1 MIKEKQRKRVL
12 ILCLILS
19 VFFMNLP
26 VIYTKYYHEFTNAPK
41 AFNGTINLSAE
52 NLSHEIYLDGQWEF
66 YWNRLIET
74 DSEQLPKPDMIIDVP
89 DSWSNY
95 VIDGKSLSASGFGSY
110 KLTLTGLE
118 YDHPVALYIPDFG
131 GAYRVFIDGQL
142 AAQSGTVSKDN
153 HMIFTV
159 PKAALYPVMLSS
171 ESTHTAVIEV
181 ATTRF
186 SGLYMVP
193 VLRDYNQVVN
203 ENSIRNA
210 VRFILFGIALFSLL
224 SLIAMY
230 TLSVRRKLH
239 SFWLPVMI
247 FFILMRIMLTTEFYS
262 IWQPLLFFNLCYEST
277 NELMYFST
285 FMLKYLLIF
294 LVQEQCGIQFTKK
307 EKIGFLVYYIL
318 LYLTYLFTPQSIYN
332 HYLSVV
338 VPMLTYV
345 LDFFLFVK
353 IYRDRDTMKKY
364 GMAIFWSAI
373 LVITGLTIESYYI
386 NGKIYMNMSLV
397 VLLLFTVFA
406 LIMAWVYAM
415 RVGDLYD
422 DFSKSSS
429 RLELANSQITI
440 QKEYF
445 DALSSQMNEIREIKH
460 DIRHFIGT
468 MSRLAEEDL
477 YEELKGFLRE
487 YSEKTEMEQ
496 LPVFCENIVANSI
509 IGYYYLRAKEY
520 GITFESKCNIPRQS
534 VMSDSDLCIVLGNA
548 LENAVYACKQMERHN
563 RIYISIEAGIL
574 KKQNLVKIRNTYNG
588 SCEVRDNHLISTK
601 NGKSHGFGLRNI
613 ERVIASYGGIVKIE
627 YDEKEF
633 TLMASVPEK

>member
-1 MIKEKQRKRVL
+1 MIKEKQWKRVL

-41 AFNGTINLSAE
+41 AINGTINLSTE
-52 NLSHEIYLDGQWEF
+52 NPVHEIYLDGQWEF
-66 YWNRLIET
+66 YWNRFIGT
-74 DSEQLPKPDMIIDVP
+74 DSEQLPKPDMIINAP

-95 VIDGKSLSASGFGSY
+95 EIDGKSLSASGFGSY
-110 KLTLTGLE
+110 KLILNGLE
-118 YDHPVALYIPDFG
+118 YDHPVTLYIPDFG

-142 AAQSGTVSKDN
+142 AAQSGIVSKDS
-153 HMIFTV
+153 HMVFTV
-159 PKAALYPVMLSS
+159 PKAALYPVMLSGK
-171 ESTHTAVIEV
+171 STHTAVIEV

-193 VLRDYNQVVN
+193 VLSDYNQVVN
-203 ENSIRNA
+203 ENSLRNA

-224 SLIAMY
+224 SLISMY
-230 TLSVRRKLH
+230 TFSVRRKLH

-262 IWQPLLFFNLCYEST
+262 VWQPILFLNLSYESS
-277 NELMYFST
+277 NELMYLTT

-307 EKIGFLVYYIL
+307 EKIGFLIYYVL
-318 LYLTYLFTPQSIYN
+318 LYLVYLFTPQSFYN
-332 HYLSVV
+332 QYLSVM

-345 LDFFLFVK
+345 LDLYLFLK
-353 IYRDRDTMKKY
+353 LYCGLNTLKKY
-364 GMAIFWSAI
+364 GVAVFLSAV
-373 LVITGLTIESYYI
+373 LVIAGITIESYYI
-386 NGKIYMNMSLV
+386 NGKIYGNMSLV

-415 RVGDLYD
+415 RAGDLYD

-429 RLELANSQITI
+429 RLEMANSQIAM

-468 MSRLAEEDL
+468 MNRLAEEDQ
-477 YEELKGFLRE
+477 YEELKGF
-487 YSEKTEMEQ
+487 SM
-496 LPVFCENIVANSI
+496 
-509 IGYYYLRAKEY
+509 
-520 GITFESKCNIPRQS
+520 
-534 VMSDSDLCIVLGNA
+534 
-548 LENAVYACKQMERHN
+548 
-563 RIYISIEAGIL
+563 
-574 KKQNLVKIRNTYNG
+574 
-588 SCEVRDNHLISTK
+588 
-601 NGKSHGFGLRNI
+601 
-613 ERVIASYGGIVKIE
+613 
-627 YDEKEF
+627 
-633 TLMASVPEK
+633 